1 MGVLLQTL
9 RGRRADHPVLKM
21 NPVLSC
27 QALCCHRTNWN
38 ETGRA
43 LIENVTTSFDSGML
57 CEFDGPDS
65 PGRGLLLSI
74 LGLLEPPD
82 SGTIF
87 LNGESVTHLA
97 EEEVRR
103 FRNQT
108 FGFLFHNPCLL
119 PSFSVAENVAMPLFR
134 ICGTDA
140 GAARIRTSEV
150 LDFCGIAHL
159 ENELAGGLSPSA
171 QRRAAFARALVH
183 HPSILIAISPRASD
197 ELIDLAMRTAQELG
211 LCVLWARDDGGLGRR
226 PQRLIQIRD
235 GRISS
240 DKRL

>member
-1 MGVLLQTL
+1 
-9 RGRRADHPVLKM
+9 M

-38 ETGRA
+38 ETGQA
-43 LIENVTTSFDSGML
+43 SIDNVTASFDSGML

-65 PGRGLLLSI
+65 HGRGLLLSI
-74 LGLLEPPD
+74 LGLLEPAD

-87 LNGESVTHLA
+87 LNGQSVTHLA
-97 EEEVRR
+97 EEELRR

-108 FGFLFHNPCLL
+108 FGFLFYNPCLL

-140 GAARIRTSEV
+140 GAARVRTSEV

-159 ENELAGGLSPSA
+159 ENQLAGRLVPSA

-183 HPSILIAISPRASD
+183 RPSVLIAISPRGSD

-211 LCVLWARDDGGLGRR
+211 LCVLWAADDGGLRR
-226 PQRLIQIRD
+226 GPQRLIQIRD